1 MEKKESMSSE
11 PSKELFNALGVDH
24 IHETDD
30 CNLCTMSRVMQ
41 PIIEMQMRN
50 KIVKQIVDYYSDT
63 ELSPIEKEIWQ
74 TCAQIAMGI
83 VRKD

>member
-11 PSKELFNALGVDH
+11 LFNALGADH

-41 PIIEMQMRN
+41 EIRFLVVSK
-50 KIVKQIVDYYSDT
+50 KIKKTPLKSCQFGGFFLKKRMCIPAK
-63 ELSPIEKEIWQ
+63 LLFKFF
-74 TCAQIAMGI
+74 
-83 VRKD
+83 KKLK

>member
-1 MEKKESMSSE
+1 MEKKESMYSE
-11 PSKELFNALGVDH
+11 PSNALGADH

-30 CNLCTMSRVMQ
+30 CNLCTMSKVMK
-41 PIIEMQMRN
+41 PIIEIQMRN
-50 KIVKQIVDYYSDT
+50 KIVKQIVDYYTDT
-63 ELSPIEKEIWQ
+63 KLRQIEKEIWQ

>member
-1 MEKKESMSSE
+1 MEKKENMSSE
-11 PSKELFNALGVDH
+11 LFNSLGAEH

-50 KIVKQIVDYYSDT
+50 KIVKQIVDYYSDIK
-63 ELSPIEKEIWQ
+63 LSPIEKEIWQ

>member
-50 KIVKQIVDYYSDT
+50 KIVKQIVDYYIDT
-63 ELSPIEKEIWQ
+63 KLTKEEETIWKN
-74 TCAQIAMGI
+74 CIKIAHGSL
-83 VRKD
+83 

>member
-1 MEKKESMSSE
+1 MEKKENMSSE
-11 PSKELFNALGVDH
+11 LFNSLGAEH

-50 KIVKQIVDYYSDT
+50 KIIKQIVDYYIDT
-63 ELSPIEKEIWQ
+63 KLTKEEETIWKN
-74 TCAQIAMGI
+74 CIKIAHGSL
-83 VRKD
+83 

>member
-11 PSKELFNALGVDH
+11 LFNALGADH

-30 CNLCTMSRVMQ
+30 CNLCTMSKVMK
-41 PIIEMQMRN
+41 PIIEIEMRN
-50 KIVKQIVDYYSDT
+50 KIVKQIVDYYSDIK
-63 ELSPIEKEIWQ
+63 LSPIEKEIWQ

>member
-1 MEKKESMSSE
+1 MEKKENMSS
-11 PSKELFNALGVDH
+11 ELFNALGADH

-30 CNLCTMSRVMQ
+30 CNLCTMSKVMK
-41 PIIEMQMRN
+41 PIIEIEMRN
-50 KIVKQIVDYYSDT
+50 KIVKQIVDYYSDIK
-63 ELSPIEKEIWQ
+63 LSPIEKEIWQ